1 MGVTFSNTP
10 RSVPGAPVRQIHFS
24 KPSVGLLEVQAL
36 ANEHRDEVLEF
47 LSRRPIHTV
56 CMSGYI
62 RDHGVVN
69 PLNRGT
75 FYGCRGANGL
85 LQGVALIGHA
95 TLVETQNDGAL
106 RAFARLKHHYV
117 HSHLIRGEHSMI
129 ERFWRHY
136 AELGHG
142 MRLACREL
150 LFEQK
155 RVPDIDG
162 PVPELR
168 PATPADLNEVMRI
181 NAELIQ
187 SECGIDPLKKDLG
200 GFRKR
205 LLTRIEQGRI
215 WTWYRDNRLVFKADV
230 FAETPEMIYL
240 EGVYV
245 QRLDRGKGHGLRCMA
260 QLSRLLL
267 RRSSSV
273 CLLIN
278 EHNRRLKSFY
288 GKVGYKF
295 RGCYDSIYL
304 HREAN

>member
-1 MGVTFSNTP
+1 MPRCRHCPPYSMATRPRACTRQHWVTQARLLLPRPATQLTTMGVTFSNSP
-10 RSVPGAPVRQIHFS
+10 ENVPGRPVQQLHFPNRAVDS
-24 KPSVGLLEVQAL
+24 LEVQAL
-36 ANEHRDEVLEF
+36 ANEHQTEVLKF

-62 RDHGVVN
+62 RDHGIVN

-95 TLVETQNDGAL
+95 TLLETQNDEAL

-117 HSHLIRGEHSMI
+117 NAHLIRGEHTMI

-136 AELGHG
+136 AEYGHE

-155 RVPDIDG
+155 RVPEIDG

-187 SECGIDPLKKDLG
+187 SECGIDPIKKDLA

-205 LLTRIEQGRI
+205 LQTRIKQGRI
-215 WTWYRDNRLVFKADV
+215 WTWYQDDRLVFKADV
-230 FAETPEMIYL
+230 FAETPEMIYV

-245 QRLDRGKGHGLRCMA
+245 Q
-260 QLSRLLL
+260 
-267 RRSSSV
+267 
-273 CLLIN
+273 
-278 EHNRRLKSFY
+278 
-288 GKVGYKF
+288 
-295 RGCYDSIYL
+295 
-304 HREAN
+304 